1 MSRILG
7 LDLGTNSLGWA
18 ITEQREDSY
27 TLVDRGVDI
36 FQEGVAREKG
46 EERPMVQTRTDARSI
61 RRHYFRR
68 RLRKIELLKVLV
80 ANSFCPYLS
89 EESLDNWRYKK
100 QYPLDDAFM
109 GWLRSGDCSGED
121 NPYYDR
127 YKALTEQLNLS
138 FEEDRY
144 LLGRALYHLAQRRGF
159 LSNRKDQGNSDDGVV
174 KGAIKQL
181 DEDMDAAGCQYLG
194 EFYYKL
200 FRAGEK
206 IRTGDGYGY
215 AGRISHYEKEF
226 NAICDKQNLSDE
238 LRKALHRAIF
248 FQRPLKSQKGV
259 VGHCTMEKGKSR
271 CPISHPRFE
280 EFRMLA
286 FINNIK
292 IKTPSDDKLRKLTTE
307 EIEKIE
313 PLFYRK
319 AVIKAPHFDFEDIAK
334 KLSGGKKG
342 SYSYITDRVDAP
354 YKFNFKMSVSV
365 SGCPMTAAL
374 RGIFGDE
381 WLSTACS
388 LYAKANG
395 KGESEI
401 LNDIWHVLFSF
412 DDDDALRVWAKENLQ
427 MDDEQAEMFA
437 DIRPKQGYAALSLNA
452 INKILPY
459 MRSGYRYDEAV
470 FMANLP
476 SVVPSEQWNDVKKQE
491 EIIANIC
498 SVLDNFDSDP
508 QYRHMTKKQ
517 AIDEMLL
524 EMYDIPYHQSERLYE
539 PSSIETYA
547 TAQPNSEGLIL
558 LGSPRTSAVRNPMAM
573 RALFRLRALVN
584 QLLKEGKIDK
594 STNINIELS
603 REMNS
608 ANERNAIERLQRE
621 NEKKHKEYA
630 EEIKALFRAE
640 CGCDI
645 TPTATDILKFQLWKE
660 QNRMCL
666 YTGEEIGICEFLGAN
681 PKYDIE
687 HTVPRSRGGDNSQ
700 MNKTLCDSDFNRRKK
715 REKLPSE
722 LSNHAEIVARIEQL
736 GWDKEIAKLEKQIF
750 GCNRSAKNA
759 ANKEAKD
766 KTIRERH
773 YLRMRLSYLKGKL
786 KRFMQQTAESDGF
799 TNRQGVDIGIIS
811 KYATLYLGTVFDK
824 KNIMVVKG
832 RTTSDF
838 RKMWGIQ
845 KEYTKKERV
854 NHVHHCIDAVTI
866 ACINEKAYSKWADFT
881 KEYEYYIWDKKPRPI
896 ISKPWPTFT
905 EDVKAIADDL
915 IVAHYTANNLPKHT
929 RKRLRVRGKVQ
940 YNAEG
945 KPIYVQGD
953 TARASL
959 HKDTFYGV
967 IEMNDEKRFVVRK
980 EIGKESFKESDIEN
994 IVDPVVKQKVQL
1006 AKKKYGFRKIQDI
1019 LNYPIWMNEEK
1030 RIQIKKVRV
1039 YIPKTLSPI
1048 PIGNKSQR
1056 DLSIHEYK
1064 RPYYAVSDG
1073 NYCMAIYE
1081 GCDSR
1086 GRIKRSY
1093 KIVNNMEAVK
1103 FYNGKTHRYDLV
1115 PQSDDNDLP
1124 LKGILRAGT
1133 MVLFYEKSAEELY
1146 ECTKSELSKRLYKV
1160 IKLNKDGRVGFKFHQ
1175 EAQNDENLKLNY
1187 ENLYGVKAPKALT
1200 DGFSKINFVAPYP
1213 KLLISLSNMNMY
1225 VEGYDFEL
1233 TVTGEIKFKH

>member
-80 ANSFCPYLS
+80 ANNFCPYLS

-100 QYPLDDAFM
+100 QYPLDDEFM
-109 GWLRSGDCSGED
+109 GWLRSGDCNGED

-138 FEEDRY
+138 IEEDRY

-181 DEDMDAAGCQYLG
+181 DEDMDAAGCHYLG

-248 FQRPLKSQKGV
+248 FQRPLKSQKGL

-412 DDDDALRVWAKENLQ
+412 DDDDALRVWAKKNLQ
-427 MDDEQAEMFA
+427 MDDEQAEMFT

-517 AIDEMLL
+517 AIQEMLL
-524 EMYDIPYHQSERLYE
+524 KKYYIPYHQSERLYE

-584 QLLKEGKIDK
+584 KLLKEGKIDK
-594 STNINIELS
+594 STRINIEFARGL
-603 REMNS
+603 ND
-608 ANERNAIERLQRE
+608 ANMRNAIERLQRE

-687 HTVPRSRGGDNSQ
+687 HTVPQARGGDNSQ
-700 MNKTLCDSDFNRRKK
+700 MNKTLCDSDFNRSVK

-722 LSNHAEIVARIEQL
+722 LSNHAAVIARIEQL

-750 GCNRSAKNA
+750 GCDRSVKSA
-759 ANKEAKD
+759 ATKSAKD
-766 KTIRERH
+766 KAICERH
-773 YLRMRLSYLKGKL
+773 YLRMRLNYLKGKL
-786 KRFMQQTAESDGF
+786 LRFTMTEVPDGF
-799 TNRQGVDIGIIS
+799 TNRQGVDIGIIG
-811 KYATLYLGTVFDK
+811 KYAKMYLETVFHR
-824 KNIMVVKG
+824 VFTVKG
-832 RTTSDF
+832 ATTADF
-838 RKMWGIQ
+838 RKEWGLQ
-845 KEYTKKERV
+845 DEYTKKERV
-854 NHVHHCIDAVTI
+854 NHVHHCIDAITI
-866 ACINEKAYSKWADFT
+866 ACIGSGVYSKWAQFQRDT
-881 KEYEYYIWDKKPRPI
+881 ERYYWHRDLKPVFA
-896 ISKPWPTFT
+896 KPWPTFT

-929 RKRLRVRGKVQ
+929 RKKLRVRGKVQ

-959 HKDTFYGV
+959 HQQTFYGA
-967 IEMNDEKRFVVRK
+967 IKRDDEVKYVVRK
-980 EIGKESFKESDIEN
+980 SLDALQPADVDKIVDEVVRECVKAAIAREGFKEAMSKPICFNE
-994 IVDPVVKQKVQL
+994 
-1006 AKKKYGFRKIQDI
+1006 AKG
-1019 LNYPIWMNEEK
+1019 
-1030 RIQIKKVRV
+1030 V
-1039 YIPKTLSPI
+1039 YIKRVRIFTPSVTSPI
-1048 PIGNKSQR
+1048 HLKKHQM
-1056 DLSIHEYK
+1056 LSRFEYK
-1064 RPYYAVSDG
+1064 QDYYVANDG

-1081 GCDSR
+1081 GSDSK
-1086 GRIKRSY
+1086 GKVKRSFQ
-1093 KIVNNMEAVK
+1093 IVNNLEAVK
-1103 FYNGKTHRYDLV
+1103 FYNGKTSRYDLV
-1115 PQSDDNDLP
+1115 PQSDANDYP
-1124 LKGILRAGT
+1124 LKCILRTGT
-1133 MVLFYEKSAEELY
+1133 MVLFYENGAEELY
-1146 ECTKSELSKRLYKV
+1146 DCSRAELAKRLYKV
-1160 IKLNKDGRVGFKFHQ
+1160 TGMSSMLIQKKYNYGTITLKHHQ
-1175 EAQNDENLKLNY
+1175 EARPSGELKEKNGEWKIGEEYRPIIGLLHNQLN
-1187 ENLYGVKAPKALT
+1187 AL
-1200 DGFSKINFVAPYP
+1200 
-1213 KLLISLSNMNMY
+1213 
-1225 VEGYDFEL
+1225 VEGYDFVL